1 MRAQLPEGR
10 LALRQP
16 ALHDADPRPRRRR
29 PLLGRGAAPGRRGPP
44 VLTPTGGGDRP
55 RERGGVAG
63 ALAPPESAGAAA
75 AGAVRGASRRLA
87 ADGDRHPE
95 GGAGGGAHL
104 RLPPLREPRARREP
118 AGAHPAVQGVHA
130 VQDAR
135 VVLGR
140 QPLPRPRQAERH
152 RHRRPRLRHLGH
164 PGVHPARAAALLLLG
179 AALAHRRLAHPAAT
193 RRPPPQ
199 ARPAAHREQHEQ
211 APGDGGVLGR
221 REGGGPAQTPRPP
234 ECDDVGI
241 GAPADGGARLGRRP
255 ARARPGAVPP
265 GLRACA
271 RAAARL
277 ARGGGDGEE
286 AADRRRLRDEGG
298 RRDAPRTRGASPT
311 HTHAPPPT
319 PLTPRCSLCR

>member
-29 PLLGRGAAPGRRGPP
+29 PLLGGGAAPGRRGPP
-44 VLTPTGGGDRP
+44 VDADGGGGDRP

-63 ALAPPESAGAAA
+63 ALPPPESAGAAA
-75 AGAVRGASRRLA
+75 AGAVRRAPRRLA
-87 ADGDRHPE
+87 ADGDRDPE

-118 AGAHPAVQGVHA
+118 AGAHPAVQGVHP

-135 VVLGR
+135 LVLRR

-164 PGVHPARAAALLLLG
+164 PGVHPARAAPFLLLG

-199 ARPAAHREQHEQ
+199 ARPAPHRLEHEQ

-221 REGGGPAQTPRPP
+221 REGGGPAQAVGPP
-234 ECDDVGI
+234 ERDDVGTR
-241 GAPADGGARLGRRP
+241 APADGGARLGRRP

-298 RRDAPRTRGASPT
+298 RPDAPRTRGAS
-311 HTHAPPPT
+311 HAHARTAPT
-319 PLTPRCSLCR
+319 PLTPRCSLHR